1 MATREDSGDRSSPD
15 YEHVWVFNGEGSHL
29 PSGVF
34 NDLDAA
40 LVWIKQHRLTGLLTA
55 YPLNRGVYDW
65 IVETG
70 RWAPKEPHQFTP
82 RFIGRFSSAYL
93 EHHHFQDGEQQDA

>member
-1 MATREDSGDRSSPD
+1 VTGDRRSPD
-15 YEHVWVFNGEGSHL
+15 YEHVWVFNGEGGHL

-40 LVWIKQHRLTGLLTA
+40 LHWIGRHRLTGVLTA
-55 YPLNRGVYDW
+55 YPLDRGVYDW
-65 IVETG
+65 IVEGG
-70 RWAPKEPHQFTP
+70 RWTPKEPHQFTP

-93 EHHHFQDGEQQDA
+93 EHRHFQDGKEVGGSRED